1 MICAVI
7 QLPLQWQLNCSRI
20 CLEFKSHLVLG
31 ETKEDAA
38 ELWIPELEVGEV
50 RLTGEGR
57 GGEGRWEWEAH
68 VFAAI

>member
-7 QLPLQWQLNCSRI
+7 QLPLQRQLNCSRI

-38 ELWIPELEVGEV
+38 ELWIPELEVGE
-50 RLTGEGR
+50 GR
-57 GGEGRWEWEAH
+57 GGEGRWEGEAH